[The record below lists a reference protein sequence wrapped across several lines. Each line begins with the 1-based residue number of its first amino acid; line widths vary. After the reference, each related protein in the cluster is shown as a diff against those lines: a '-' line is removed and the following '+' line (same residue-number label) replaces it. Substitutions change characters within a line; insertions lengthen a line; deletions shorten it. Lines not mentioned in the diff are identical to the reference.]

1 MHKLIKYRCKK
12 INYAHNKLCF
22 YLASKSKNIFEK
34 KKKQVN
40 IFIKKNLIFLS
51 SPPPLYKNKNFFFFV
66 FL

>member
-34 KKKQVN
+34 KKQVN
-40 IFIKKNLIFLS
+40 IFIKKKFDFFIF
-51 SPPPLYKNKNFFFFV
+51 SPPPSL
-66 FL
+66 